1 MKHKIPSIQTK
12 SRFLYFFFFL
22 YLLEFVWRKVDWD
35 PDSPHVVQDIGDGRV
50 GVVEFLSNGVKN
62 G

>member
-1 MKHKIPSIQTK
+1 M
-12 SRFLYFFFFL
+12 